1 MKSRSILASAA
12 VSAALITAVGTTAAS
27 HDDDHGGRWSRR
39 MKADLKGFGEVPAV
53 STPARGSFRAVL
65 SEDESEIKYRLDY
78 AGLQGEV
85 RQAHIHVGDH
95 HTNGGISVWLCQT
108 ATNPAPAPVASTP
121 VCGAPGGD
129 GPEAEGTLTAA
140 NVVGP
145 VGQLVAAG
153 EFAELVRA
161 IKAGV
166 TYANVHT
173 AAVPSGEI
181 RGQIRPY

>member
-1 MKSRSILASAA
+1 MKKKSFLASAA
-12 VSAALITAVGTTAAS
+12 VAAALIAAVGTTAAS
-27 HDDDHGGRWSRR
+27 HDDDHGGGRSRR
-39 MKADLKGFGEVPAV
+39 LRADLKGFGEVPAV
-53 STPARGSFRAVL
+53 STAARGAFRAVL
-65 SEDESEIKYRLDY
+65 SEDETEIAYRLDY

-108 ATNPAPAPVASTP
+108 ATNPAPVVSTP

-140 NVVGP
+140 SVVGP

-166 TYANVHT
+166 TYVNVHT